1 LSTFF
6 IFFVSKLSFQYVESC
21 ARLIAEVSDQS
32 KIVVEK
38 STVPVRSAAS
48 IINILKANTKPGVTY
63 QVLSNPEFLAEG
75 TAIADL
81 LNPDRV
87 LIGGENTNE
96 GHKAIATLSWVYQHW
111 ISPEKIVTMNTWSS
125 ELSKLAANAFLAQR
139 ISSINAISAVCE
151 ATGADVGEVA
161 RAIGLDSRIG
171 PKFLQVNT
179 VKKITQIVLLRIF
192 LTGIEIGIGWF
203 RR

>member
-1 LSTFF
+1 M
-6 IFFVSKLSFQYVESC
+6 
-21 ARLIAEVSDQS
+21 
-32 KIVVEK
+32 
-38 STVPVRSAAS
+38 PVRSAAS

-96 GHKAIATLSWVYQHW
+96 GHKAIATLSWVYRHW

-171 PKFLQVNT
+171 PKFLQVNI
-179 VKKITQIVLLRIF
+179 VKKKTQKVCLEYLL
-192 LTGIEIGIGWF
+192 LELK
-203 RR
+203 